1 MTDLELRH
9 CIIIAEQTLTK
20 PAHSTSLEILLS
32 KALLE
37 LKGRVLKLTDNYEKL
52 QKTI

>member
-9 CIIIAEQTLTK
+9 CVIVAEQTLAK
-20 PAHSTSLEILLS
+20 PAHSTPLEILLS